1 MSGHPTP
8 KLVAVDVI
16 LVNYTM
22 FRQVPDFFSDM
33 LMHLKH
39 DFIRLSGQ

>member
-16 LVNYTM
+16 LINYTM
-22 FRQVPDFFSDM
+22 FRQVPEFFFR
-33 LMHLKH
+33 HAYAFKA
-39 DFIRLSGQ
+39 